1 MDLLMGGQ
9 EMGGQEMAGRYTQ
22 GHQKSI
28 TQPPFH
34 ESQTEEQ
41 IFNDQSRSQSG
52 PTRPSLSN

>member
-1 MDLLMGGQ
+1 MDLL
-9 EMGGQEMAGRYTQ
+9 MGGQEMAGRYTQ